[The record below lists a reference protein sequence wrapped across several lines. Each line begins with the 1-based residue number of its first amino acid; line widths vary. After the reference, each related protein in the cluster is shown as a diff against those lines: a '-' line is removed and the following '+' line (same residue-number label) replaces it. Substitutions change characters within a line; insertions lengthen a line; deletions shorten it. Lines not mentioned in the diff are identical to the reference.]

1 MVSFGDVSE
10 EDRADDTSSTPHES
24 DARVVEF
31 PAVIM
36 GSGTHE
42 HESLGVGDE
51 FGGVQCLL

>member
-1 MVSFGDVSE
+1 MELSGETLVSFGDVSE

-42 HESLGVGDE
+42 HESLGVGD
-51 FGGVQCLL
+51 